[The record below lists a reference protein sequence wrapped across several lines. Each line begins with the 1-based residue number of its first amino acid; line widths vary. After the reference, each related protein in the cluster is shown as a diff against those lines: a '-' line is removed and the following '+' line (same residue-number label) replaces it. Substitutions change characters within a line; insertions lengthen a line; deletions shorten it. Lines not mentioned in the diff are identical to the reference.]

1 MLDAP
6 SISFY
11 PLAVV
16 IPMFTTICSV
26 LLHVDCT
33 LSPLPC
39 HQSDSHCLD
48 KTSFGKFSCLISKLL
63 ETITFYPTFISSGKV
78 RENPA
83 TKKCKGE
90 GGVAD
95 T

>member
-16 IPMFTTICSV
+16 IPM
-26 LLHVDCT
+26 LLLVCLQQFAVFYYT
-33 LSPLPC
+33 PC

-83 TKKCKGE
+83 TKSVKVKKLQNC
-90 GGVAD
+90 
-95 T
+95 